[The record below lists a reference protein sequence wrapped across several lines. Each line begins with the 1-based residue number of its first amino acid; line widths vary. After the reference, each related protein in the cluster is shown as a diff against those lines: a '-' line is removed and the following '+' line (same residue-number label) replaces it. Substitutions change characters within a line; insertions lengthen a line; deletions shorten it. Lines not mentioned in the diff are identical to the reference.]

1 MELRAEIIRRWPRS
15 EYTIGD
21 FYIGGKNV
29 FNSLER
35 PLTGDGPVAIPP
47 GEYEV
52 DMTIV
57 SPKYK
62 ERSWSKKWGGIV
74 PTIKDVPGH
83 DRILIHPGNTAADTT
98 GCVCPG
104 YNRVKGKV
112 VESVKCY
119 DELMTAF
126 TKAHNEGKKI
136 ILSVIQL

>member
-1 MELRAEIIRRWPRS
+1 MRAEIIRKWPKS
-15 EYTIGD
+15 AYTIGD
-21 FYIGGKNV
+21 FYIDGKKV

-35 PLTGDGPVAIPP
+35 PLTGDGPLAIPA

-62 ERSWSKKWGGIV
+62 NRSWSKKWGGIV
-74 PTIKDVPGH
+74 PTIKDVPGR
-83 DRILIHPGNTAADTT
+83 DRILIHPGNTVADTT

-104 YNRVKGKV
+104 FNRVKGAV

-119 DELMTAF
+119 DVLMAAF
-126 TKAHNEGKKI
+126 MKAHAEGKKI